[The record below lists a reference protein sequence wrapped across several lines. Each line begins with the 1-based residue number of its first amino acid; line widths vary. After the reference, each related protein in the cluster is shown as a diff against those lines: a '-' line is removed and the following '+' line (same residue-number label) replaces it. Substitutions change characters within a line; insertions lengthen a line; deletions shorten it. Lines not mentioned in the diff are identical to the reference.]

1 MNNPRRTFFVHAAA
15 ACGALATGHPAW
27 AQAVQGAE
35 MVGDG
40 DAAAMALGYVS
51 DATRAD
57 KKKYPTYAAGQRCGT
72 CILFE
77 GNASAASGQ
86 CPLFPAKRVAASGW
100 CSSWAKK
107 V

>member
-1 MNNPRRTFFVHAAA
+1 MNNPRRTFFVYAA
-15 ACGALATGHPAW
+15 ACGALATAHQAW
-27 AQAVQGAE
+27 AQTGQGAE

-40 DAAAMALGYVS
+40 DAAAMAVGYVS
-51 DATRAD
+51 DAARAD

-77 GNASAASGQ
+77 GKASDASGQ